1 MNWFRTLA
9 GSSRR
14 LSPEPLR
21 LARGVRLMSAELD
34 GANAPELLMQRVREW
49 APLTADVVLTTGY
62 VVKPGKAGQYTAFIE
77 ANVHADMLWR
87 TVQQL
92 TNALL
97 PIVASPIIGIKGELP
112 AFGPYTHGESALGVF
127 EPFAEHLT
135 HDGFLEWG
143 LMCQYYGETEEVF
156 VKSPKYL
163 QIWTYDLRR
172 ARKTLERLG
181 VPEVPELKFIDN
193 YPFVSQSLPLEGRS
207 SGWPV
212 VLERITAS
220 FAMLHAVE
228 PP

>member
-9 GSSRR
+9 GSSRK

-21 LARGVRLMSAELD
+21 LPRGVRLVSEQD
-34 GANAPELLMQRVREW
+34 GEDGPELLRQRVRDS
-49 APLTADVVLTTGY
+49 APLLADVVLTTGY
-62 VVKPGKAGQYTAFIE
+62 VVKPGKAGQYAAAIE

-97 PIVASPIIGIKGELP
+97 PIVAAPIIGIKGELP
-112 AFGPYTHGESALGVF
+112 AFGPYTHRERALGVF
-127 EPFAEHLT
+127 EPFTEHLT

-143 LMCQYYGETEEVF
+143 IMCQYYGETEEVF

-193 YPFVSQSLPLEGRS
+193 YPFVSESLPLEGRS

-220 FAMLHAVE
+220 FATLHAVE